1 MADEKKNNFK
11 KLHAEYEDHF
21 TIPKMEAIARNLRN
35 KKANAHTTSSI
46 FDLFVPKAIK
56 TFIRIIGGEEK
67 QSADAPPHTG
77 ENFNRHS
84 EPKGP
89 GER

>member
-1 MADEKKNNFK
+1 MADEKQNSFK

-21 TIPKMEAIARNLRN
+21 TIPKMEAIARNIKNMQENVR
-35 KKANAHTTSSI
+35 TTSGI

-56 TFIRIIGGEEK
+56 TFARILGGE
-67 QSADAPPHTG
+67 SDATEELPPHTG
-77 ENFNRHS
+77 QSSRHS
-84 EPKGP
+84 QPKGP